1 MAHWALLRRCDAV
14 IPADQNGPG
23 GIRLGALERRMRERW
38 RTVCRLWEDNSAPTN
53 RLKLLE
59 QLDYL
64 HKLSSQL
71 DAKRFPYPH
80 HQPQEGE
87 REGDSQV

>member
-1 MAHWALLRRCDAV
+1 MTPTPGLPYEWDEDKREYTLRIRGVAFVIVEQADWTAAIHRRSDRGGEFRYFFLRADRGPALQR
-14 IPADQNGPG
+14 G
-23 GIRLGALERRMRERW
+23 
-38 RTVCRLWEDNSAPTN
+38 
-53 RLKLLE
+53 
-59 QLDYL
+59 
-64 HKLSSQL
+64 L

>member
-1 MAHWALLRRCDAV
+1 M
-14 IPADQNGPG
+14 N
-23 GIRLGALERRMRERW
+23 
-38 RTVCRLWEDNSAPTN
+38 N
-53 RLKLLE
+53 
-59 QLDYL
+59 LDYL

-87 REGDSQV
+87 REGDSQVWNKKKLNLVRPTPEEEEIAAQLAEDPDTYEWTDEDWANVSDHPGTLP